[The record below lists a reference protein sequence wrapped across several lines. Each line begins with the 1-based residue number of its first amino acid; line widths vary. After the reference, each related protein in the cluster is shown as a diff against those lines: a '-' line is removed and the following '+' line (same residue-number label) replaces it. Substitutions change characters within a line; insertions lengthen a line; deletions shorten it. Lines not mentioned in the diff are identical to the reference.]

1 MFNVPSF
8 PAALGVAAAVFSVC
22 AAAQSRLVEFDIEAQ
37 PLPAALLEFSRSA
50 DVSIIAAGR
59 LTAGKHSP
67 GVRGEQDVTKALN
80 ALLEGTGLTARE
92 QEDGA
97 YVLTAETPTTQVA
110 PSKPSTSSR
119 GGTSPSRTDH
129 YDVVDTVIVTANR
142 REQDTLDVPVAVT
155 SISGEQLLR
164 FGSDRKE
171 EYLALAPGV
180 EFGQNGLNTNLITIR
195 GIQTALFGSNQQA
208 TVEVFYDEMPSL
220 NRLYARHSSDL
231 RLVDV
236 ERVEVLRGPQGT
248 LFGSGAMGGAV
259 KIINRKPDA
268 SRLEANFDTSL
279 ATTDGGSGSYDVKGT
294 LNLPL
299 VDDVL
304 ALRGSMYSF
313 HEGGF
318 IDNVVRAEN
327 NVDDVD
333 TRGARVMLE
342 YAPDE
347 RLTALL
353 TGTYQ
358 DDESGA
364 ASIALLDS
372 SDGDRYTIDT
382 PKPERAFD
390 GVTRVLNLA
399 IDYDFEWAKLV
410 SSTSY
415 YSRDGRIARDWTEY
429 WQGTVRFDGPVT
441 DVEYSE
447 TETYSQE
454 LRLAS
459 AGEGRLQWLAGMFYT
474 DQDVLVDFLRTQV
487 GSEQAIG
494 APDDVLSHIVI
505 APKTREI
512 AFFGELS
519 YDVTQHLTLTTGA
532 RWFENRADFSSSRS
546 GYLSG
551 RQTPPRSTREDAVT
565 PKFAA
570 LYRFNDRLSVYAQA
584 TQGYRVGQNNFSL
597 IDDPASGFVP
607 PAYFESD
614 SLWNYELGLKTVA
627 AGWLHLNAAVY
638 YIDWSDIQF
647 TVGGS
652 TGTFTDNAGMATSK
666 GFELELQGRP
676 TDWLELG
683 LAVAYTDA
691 TLDSVAED
699 VSEAEPG
706 RLPGSTEWASRE
718 FVQFNYRG
726 LIGDG
731 TTYLRLAHQ
740 YTGEKAATLG
750 RGGFDPVGITT
761 DAYSKIDLRAGF
773 ATDRYDVSLF
783 VDNLTN
789 DDASLAPRRIP
800 FTADATTRLR
810 PRTVGVGFRFT
821 Y

>member
-1 MFNVPSF
+1 MRIVTPF
-8 PAALGVAAAVFSVC
+8 PVAIAVAAC
-22 AAAQSRLVEFDIEAQ
+22 AFATPGAAQSRLVEFDIKPQ
-37 PLPAALLEFSRSA
+37 TLPAALLEFSHRA
-50 DVSIIAAGR
+50 DVSIVAPGR
-59 LTAGKHSP
+59 PTAGKHSP
-67 GVRGEQDVTKALN
+67 GVRGALDVTKALN
-80 ALLEGTGLTARE
+80 ALLQGTGLTARE
-92 QEDGA
+92 QEDGV
-97 YVLTAETPTTQVA
+97 YVLMAEPAAGVPRDPA
-110 PSKPSTSSR
+110 PPARASTSQSR
-119 GGTSPSRTDH
+119 AEH
-129 YDVVDTVIVTANR
+129 LDVVDTVIVTATK

-155 SISGEQLLR
+155 SISAEQLLR

-180 EFGQNGLNTNLITIR
+180 EFGQNGLNTSLITIR

-236 ERVEVLRGPQGT
+236 ERVEILRGPQGT

-268 SRLEANFDTSL
+268 SRLEASFDTSL
-279 ATTDGGSGSYDVKGT
+279 ASTDGGSGSHDAKGT

-299 VDDVL
+299 IDDVL
-304 ALRGSMYSF
+304 ALRGSMYTF

-318 IDNVVRAEN
+318 IDNVVRGEN
-327 NVDDVD
+327 NVDDID
-333 TRGARVMLE
+333 TQGARLMLQ
-342 YAPDE
+342 YAPNE
-347 RLTALL
+347 QLTVLL
-353 TGTYQ
+353 SGTYQ
-358 DDESGA
+358 DDESDA

-372 SDGDRYTIDT
+372 PDGDSYTIDT
-382 PKPERAFD
+382 PKPERAFN
-390 GVTRVLNLA
+390 GVSRVLNLA
-399 IDYDFEWAKLV
+399 VDYDFEWANLV

-415 YSRDGRIARDWTEY
+415 FSRDGRIARDWTEY

-459 AGEGRLQWLAGMFYT
+459 VGDGPLQWLAGMFYT
-474 DQDVLVDFLRTQV
+474 DQDVLVDFLRTQA
-487 GSEQAIG
+487 GSQQAIG
-494 APDDVLSHIVI
+494 APGDVLSHIVI
-505 APKTREI
+505 APQTREI
-512 AFFGELS
+512 AFFGEVS
-519 YDVTQHLTLTTGA
+519 YQLTERLTLTTGA

-551 RQTPPRSTREDAVT
+551 RQTPPRSTREDATT

-570 LYRFNDRLSVYAQA
+570 LYRISDGLSVYAQA

-614 SLWNYELGLKTVA
+614 SLWNYELGLKAV
-627 AGWLHLNAAVY
+627 AGWLHVNAAAY
-638 YIDWSDIQF
+638 YITWRDIQF

-652 TGTFTDNAGMATSK
+652 TGTFTDNAGVATSK
-666 GFELELQGRP
+666 GFELELSGRP
-676 TDWLELG
+676 ADWLEIG

-691 TLDSVAED
+691 MLDSVAED
-699 VSEAEPG
+699 VTEARPG
-706 RLPGSTEWASRE
+706 RLPGSTEWATRE
-718 FVQFNYRG
+718 FVQLNYRG
-726 LIGDG
+726 LIGDS
-731 TTYLRLAHQ
+731 TAYMRLAHQ

-761 DAYSKIDLRAGF
+761 DAYSKVDWRAGF
-773 ATDRYDVSLF
+773 ATERYDVSLF

-810 PRTVGVGFRFT
+810 PRTIGLGFRFS